1 MKTWEAKIG
10 DGGYCQQ
17 LPPFD
22 NLSFRCLGYT
32 HGAGLQRRRGKK
44 HKRKEGKKKQAGSS
58 CKHRTRAD
66 GHQKIHHHHH
76 LSLFGAAIGCSPH
89 CVMIKVFK
97 SARFLF
103 NRQRPHALTDVIKRR
118 YTFQYKIPPKWWGKK
133 SRAFPLG
140 RGPTSVVWISLEREA
155 TRVHCNSG
163 HASGQFFFFCKTITW
178 FLNRNCATRL
188 ILPKEYNLKRQTRIF

>member
-1 MKTWEAKIG
+1 MATADIVNSCPHLTISPSDALG
-10 DGGYCQQ
+10 THTVPGCRDDGE
-17 LPPFD
+17 
-22 NLSFRCLGYT
+22 
-32 HGAGLQRRRGKK
+32 KK

-163 HASGQFFFFCKTITW
+163 HTSGQIFF
-178 FLNRNCATRL
+178 NSV
-188 ILPKEYNLKRQTRIF
+188 RQSRGF